1 MDLDRFNPQGPK
13 LDLDALSGL
22 PPAPEGTLRVGLVA
36 TMARW
41 KGHEVFLHS
50 LSILPKE
57 LPIRGYVIG
66 GPIYATAGSQYS
78 IDELKNIAST
88 LGLNGNIGFTGYVSE
103 PGAAMRALDVVVH
116 ASIHRRIDGEGI
128 VIYEARIGE
137 PDDAASY
144 RRALQEH
151 LEKLRWYRAIG
162 RWMNPGGVR
171 RVAFMRTFRVVPDAG
186 AKDKVVAKLANLV
199 ELVVGQVAALKLAIL
214 HEGLDRPLEIMLY
227 EEWDDT
233 KEGFLANEA
242 PKSYRTAYRDET
254 ADLVA
259 ERGDLEWLSPIRI
272 YQGKVTN
279 WSPSRPSLPIATTQR
294 PARAIERSGG
304 RR

>member
-1 MDLDRFNPQGPK
+1 MTSAQEQHAFVGEIQTAGPMDLPQG
-13 LDLDALSGL
+13 LSDTTTRAVPGL
-22 PPAPEGTLRVGLVA
+22 
-36 TMARW
+36 
-41 KGHEVFLHS
+41 
-50 LSILPKE
+50 I
-57 LPIRGYVIG
+57 
-66 GPIYATAGSQYS
+66 
-78 IDELKNIAST
+78 
-88 LGLNGNIGFTGYVSE
+88 
-103 PGAAMRALDVVVH
+103 H

-128 VIYEARIGE
+128 VIYEARTGS
-137 PDDAASY
+137 PGSTATY
-144 RRALQEH
+144 RRSLQGH
-151 LEKLRWYRAIG
+151 LEKLRWYRPVG

-272 YQGKVTN
+272 YE
-279 WSPSRPSLPIATTQR
+279 A
-294 PARAIERSGG
+294 
-304 RR
+304 